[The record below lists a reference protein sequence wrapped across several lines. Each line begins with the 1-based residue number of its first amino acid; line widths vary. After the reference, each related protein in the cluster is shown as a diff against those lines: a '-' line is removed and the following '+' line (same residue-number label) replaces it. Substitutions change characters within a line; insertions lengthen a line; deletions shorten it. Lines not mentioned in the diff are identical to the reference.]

1 VQQSLVGV
9 ISLFLFAALLT
20 SPGGTIEHPLASDR
34 VSGAVSAFGPASDFG
49 PFGDGIPNVASLA
62 AMSTGDG
69 YWIVTLDGTVHAFGD
84 AKWIGD
90 AAGIQLRAPIVDM
103 APTAS
108 GGGYWLTASDGGVFA
123 FGDAAFL
130 GSVPGALPPGAELAK
145 PIVAMT
151 PTPTGLGYWII
162 GSDGGVFTFGDAPFV
177 GSVPG
182 QLGPGQRLAG
192 DIVDIAS
199 APDGNGYWLA
209 ATDGGVF
216 TFGTAT
222 YKGSA
227 SGAGHPSKVASIAG
241 SGAGYLLA
249 YSDGDVAAYEAGD
262 HGNASTMPGAL
273 TAPVVAIDSTPDGG
287 YWLLYGQTTE
297 VRRGSR
303 GPDVAALQQRL
314 TDLGYWLGNIDGAY
328 GGLTS
333 QAVMAFQKWVGLPR
347 TGKADAVTMQQL
359 VIASRPRPATADG
372 NIIELDLTRQ
382 LVFVVRDGETLW
394 TFNTST
400 GSERPYEYDGRWY
413 RAKTPE
419 GRYSVNWERPNGWR
433 VSHLGSLWRPKYFNG
448 GIAFHGSSSVPSYPA
463 SHGCSRLTIA
473 AMNYWYHADLAPIGI
488 DVWVY
493 RDRP

>member
-1 VQQSLVGV
+1 M
-9 ISLFLFAALLT
+9 LT
-20 SPGGTIEHPLASDR
+20 ILAGTVLASVLASPSGAIEHPLAVDR
-34 VSGAVSAFGPASDFG
+34 VSGAVSAFGPASDLG
-49 PFGDGIPNVASLA
+49 PGGDGIDNVASLVA
-62 AMSTGDG
+62 TKTGDG
-69 YWIVTLDGTVHAFGD
+69 YWIVTLSGAVHAFGD
-84 AKWIGD
+84 AEWSGD

-103 APTAS
+103 APTAT
-108 GGGYWLTASDGGVFA
+108 GNGYWLTASDGGVFA

-130 GSVPGALPPGAELAK
+130 GSVPGVLPPGAALAK

-182 QLGPGQRLAG
+182 QLGPSQRLAG

-199 APDGNGYWLA
+199 APDGDGYWLA
-209 ATDGGVF
+209 AADGGVF
-216 TFGTAT
+216 TFGTAA

-227 SGAGHPSKVASIAG
+227 SGSGHPSTVAAIAS
-241 SGAGYLLA
+241 SGNGYLLA
-249 YSDGDVAAYEAGD
+249 YRDGDVAAYEASD
-262 HGNASTMPGAL
+262 HGDASALPGAF

-287 YWLLYGQTTE
+287 YWLLYGQTAE
-297 VRRGSR
+297 VTAGTR
-303 GPDVAALQQRL
+303 GPDVTALQQRL
-314 TDLGYWLGNIDGAY
+314 TELGYWLGTIDGSY

-347 TGKADAVTMQQL
+347 TGRADTVTMQQL
-359 VIASRPRPATADG
+359 AIGSRPRPATAEGD
-372 NIIELDLTRQ
+372 IIELDLARQ
-382 LVFVVRDGETLW
+382 LIFVVRDGETLW

-400 GSERPYEYDGRWY
+400 GSEKPYEYDGRWY
-413 RAKTPE
+413 HAKTPE
-419 GRYSVNWERPNGWR
+419 GRYSVNWERPHGWR

-448 GIAFHGSSSVPSYPA
+448 GIAFHGSGSVPAFPA

-473 AMNYWYHADLAPIGI
+473 AMDYWYDADLAPIGI
-488 DVWVY
+488 EVWVY